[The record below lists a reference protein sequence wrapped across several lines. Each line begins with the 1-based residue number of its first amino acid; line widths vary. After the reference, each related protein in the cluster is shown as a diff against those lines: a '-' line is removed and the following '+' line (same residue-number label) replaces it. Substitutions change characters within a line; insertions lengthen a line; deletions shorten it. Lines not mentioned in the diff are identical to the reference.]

1 MIITSSYD
9 CTANVYTLL
18 DCWFLVGFLLK
29 KCIKLHYF
37 LISLCKTLFFM
48 KRPLHPNHKPPRHH
62 PPRRIIRTRSHNL
75 PLRTRNRHPPRQIYF
90 LRAKIKIQTIFNNRR
105 QNQPYLIKFRN
116 FSQRPNFFEQL
127 NPNKTNPKSRTC
139 YGRASILYC
148 RLAQTAPHRDPR
160 DPRDRAPGS

>member
-1 MIITSSYD
+1 
-9 CTANVYTLL
+9 
-18 DCWFLVGFLLK
+18 
-29 KCIKLHYF
+29 
-37 LISLCKTLFFM
+37 M

-116 FSQRPNFFEQL
+116 FSRRPNFFEQL
-127 NPNKTNPKSRTC
+127 NPNKTNPKSKPNPRISNC
-139 YGRASILYC
+139 HLSLPQ
-148 RLAQTAPHRDPR
+148 RLQHQWKKTSHSRI
-160 DPRDRAPGS
+160 GWSSFHYQSYWNESNYS